1 MRVFYLKMHEDI
13 DSFLQVEY
21 SVGIKPLPEGFGY
34 LKDLVKILIIINIK
48 NKSCDYL
55 ALKLNFEAI

>member
-1 MRVFYLKMHEDI
+1 MHEDI